1 MLKMD
6 VEVLK
11 KELEKLTGQE
21 WQKPKKYKFHT
32 PPEDEVFMHSK
43 KHEVYISLFKEMN
56 TPVISFY
63 STDQKISYA
72 PLVIDNITEIAM
84 KKGTLIFYVNYLPEW
99 SYAAAVRFS

>member
-1 MLKMD
+1 
-6 VEVLK
+6 
-11 KELEKLTGQE
+11 
-21 WQKPKKYKFHT
+21 
-32 PPEDEVFMHSK
+32 
-43 KHEVYISLFKEMN
+43 MN